1 MPRIA
6 PPALFLL
13 LPALFLFLSVRFPA
27 RGLSFAL
34 PPAPRR
40 AGAARGTLR
49 VCRWLPPPSPPWK
62 GRNFGDELGPAV
74 VSLLLARLAPGVR
87 VVDAAATDVSHSA
100 HREKC
105 LWAVGTVFS
114 RVKSGDAVWG
124 AGAFVDPRPS
134 QCPPAGARV
143 FAVRGPLT
151 RKWLRETCNRTEP
164 AVYGDPAV
172 LLPLLDPGLRGNRG
186 EGWCAVPHGGSTAD
200 LMQEEVRRFQER
212 TNNASNASV
221 RFVDPRRPWRDV
233 VLDIA
238 GCGAV
243 ASASLHGIVIA
254 ESLGIRVR
262 FVKYKEVVVEGDK
275 YADYYAST
283 GREGEAA
290 ARDLGEAVRMGG
302 RGPPVA
308 GMPDQWELLQAFPW
322 DYVLDE
328 LLIPLE
334 GEG

>member
-6 PPALFLL
+6 PRALFLL
-13 LPALFLFLSVRFPA
+13 LPALFLFLSARLPA
-27 RGLSFAL
+27 RGPSFAL
-34 PPAPRR
+34 PPSLRR
-40 AGAARGTLR
+40 AGAARGNLR
-49 VCRWLPPPSPPWK
+49 VCRWLPPSSPPWQ

-87 VVDAAATDVSHSA
+87 VVDAAATDVSHPA

-134 QCPPAGARV
+134 QCPPAGAKV

-172 LLPLLDPGLRGNRG
+172 LLPLLDPGLRGNRR
-186 EGWCAVPHGGSTAD
+186 EGWCAVPHGGWTAD
-200 LMQEEVRRFQER
+200 LMLGEVQLLQER
-212 TNNASNASV
+212 ANNASV
-221 RFVDPRRPWRDV
+221 RGVGIAARDRDRR
-233 VLDIA
+233 I
-238 GCGAV
+238 
-243 ASASLHGIVIA
+243 
-254 ESLGIRVR
+254 LGIPVR

-328 LLIPLE
+328 LLIPPDGIE
-334 GEG
+334 Q